1 MTSEAQRT
9 EPKART
15 TGAPSNARVPVLEV
29 PLPADARTLTTL
41 SRVDYTDAFRLDTDH
56 ALDRTGEEWTRA
68 ILQEAP
74 PATRRALRR
83 GWFLLGVRLGP
94 AEDERLVLGWEVR
107 RSSPEFAV
115 LAASSLI
122 GLDAEVLCQRH
133 QRGLLVATF
142 VHLSNPVARVV
153 WAAISPHHR
162 KVLRHLIGTAG
173 SRVHNDVSARNVR
186 RTDPVQPG
194 AARA

>member
-1 MTSEAQRT
+1 MTTEAQRT
-9 EPKART
+9 APTART
-15 TGAPSNARVPVLEV
+15 TGTPSNARVPVLEV
-29 PLPADARTLTTL
+29 PLQADARTLTTL
-41 SRVDYTDAFRLDTDH
+41 SRVDYTDAFRLETDH
-56 ALDRTGEEWTRA
+56 ARDRTGEEWARA

-142 VHLSNPVARVV
+142 VHLSNPIARVV

-173 SRVHNDVSARNVR
+173 SRAQNEPSRASPRVPLR
-186 RTDPVQPG
+186 RG
-194 AARA
+194 